1 MAQVQKA
8 AFVPAAIHAQNGR
21 IPDLFV
27 TSGEVGVRG
36 YAARFFNVEGE
47 LIKPSATQNLTCYAL
62 NLTTEKAYYTEGTY
76 ADNTWYI
83 EVPRQAVESD
93 GRVAIQLALKEGD
106 TALLITDTSVVDVH
120 NFLGGDSSRPLDADN
135 GILMD
140 YQKLHAQAEAA
151 AAALDAVTATAN
163 RAEALQKQAREDI
176 TKIEAKE
183 ASRNSAE
190 SARVSA
196 ESARAQAES
205 ARKAQE
211 EARVRAESG
220 RASVES
226 ARVSA
231 EKSRATVESARAS
244 AETGRVNAEK
254 MRADKETARQS
265 TESARVEAEKKRATA
280 ESARA
285 SAESTRASQEST
297 RQANEN
303 TRKAQETARQNAE
316 SSRVSAEEKRKQT
329 FDGWDK
335 TMQGVIQPADAT
347 SVGVVKAKGTAQES
361 APYTVPS
368 MGVLD
373 EELKKAGKVKSVN
386 GMTGDVT
393 VPKYTLPQATG
404 STLGGV
410 KIRSTYVKGASS
422 SPQDATDAATVKYVT
437 GKVDDLAQSANGIYA
452 KKSDISSATPSKEGM
467 VKILENTQSSL
478 YQQYKGTAA
487 GVSHVDGAIKNFE
500 VGLHTQLDLKQD
512 KIKQVTSIPTAE
524 TTTNDPDGTVYAVIP
539 DDGQQG
545 GAVGALTMADVE
557 QMGLP
562 VADGYVYKLEESN
575 KYLLLKD
582 FTLKE
587 YTRSDVLKPGFY
599 TAKRDGN
606 SESIYNLSND
616 INRAQF
622 QYYDGKS
629 FVRKKISGTKT
640 FFELFRDGGF
650 LIDYRDVGPIEGIT
664 IADYAESTD
673 ENSFMSSYSRV
684 VAVNGMVFEG
694 IDKYTLFPGSLIVGS
709 GSSSEIGEFT
719 ITAYMAFLESIKK
732 DKTSGKITY
741 GYRKIE
747 SGYNASPHKKTAHC
761 LLSAYHPKSPIYIK
775 SGTGVEPPKSLYIKR
790 NGKIVKL

>member
-1 MAQVQKA
+1 MAQVQQA

-163 RAEALQKQAREDI
+163 RADALQKQAREDI

-190 SARVSA
+190 NARKSA
-196 ESARAQAES
+196 ESARASAES
-205 ARKAQE
+205 TRKAQE
-211 EARVRAESG
+211 EARVRAESARTG
-220 RASVES
+220 AES

-231 EKSRATVESARAS
+231 EKSRVSAESARAS

-254 MRADKETARQS
+254 ARADKETARQS
-265 TESARVEAEKKRATA
+265 TESARVEAEKKRVTA
-280 ESARA
+280 ENARA

-303 TRKAQETARQNAE
+303 ARKSQESARQNAE

-368 MGVLD
+368 MGVLN
-373 EELKKAGKVKSVN
+373 EKLKEAGKVKSVN

-393 VPKYTLPQATG
+393 IPKYTLPEATKN
-404 STLGGV
+404 TLGGV
-410 KIRSTYVKGASS
+410 KI
-422 SPQDATDAATVKYVT
+422 QDAYPGDRNSRNAATAAYVNSA
-437 GKVDDLAQSANGIYA
+437 VDQLGL
-452 KKSDISSATPSKEGM
+452 GM
-467 VKILENTQSSL
+467 QTALE
-478 YQQYKGTAA
+478 
-487 GVSHVDGAIKNFE
+487 F
-500 VGLHTQLDLKQD
+500 KQD
-512 KIKQVTSIPTAE
+512 KIKQVTSVPTAE
-524 TTTNDPDGTVYAVIP
+524 TTARDPDGTVYAVIS

-557 QMGLP
+557 SMGLP
-562 VADGYVYKLEESN
+562 LANDYVYDLKNKN

-587 YTRSDVLKPGFY
+587 YYRTDALEPGFY
-599 TAKRDGN
+599 AIDGGN
-606 SESIYNLSND
+606 DKYDEYILSNN
-616 INRAQF
+616 IGAMKF
-622 QYYDGKS
+622 QYYN
-629 FVRKKISGTKT
+629 GTKFVNRIT
-640 FFELFRDGGF
+640 GGSKLFFELLRDGGF
-650 LIDYRDVGPIEGIT
+650 SIDCRDISPIDGIT
-664 IADYAESTD
+664 IQTYSESTD
-673 ENSFMSSYSRV
+673 ASAFMESHNYV
-684 VAVNGMVFEG
+684 AAVNGMVFKG
-694 IDKYTLFPGSLIVGS
+694 IDEKTLFPGILLMSHA
-709 GSSSEIGEFT
+709 SSSDMNEFM
-719 ITAYMAFLESIKK
+719 TAYSMTFLESIKK
-732 DKTSGKITY
+732 DKSYNNKAY
-741 GYRKIE
+741 GYRKIFF
-747 SGYNASPHKKTAHC
+747 SSSSYNKKTAHFI
-761 LLSAYHPKSPIYIK
+761 LSHYHPKSPIYVK
-775 SGTGVEPPKSLYIKR
+775 NGGSVVPPQSLYIKR